1 MLAARLALGLCLI
14 LAGTVIAL
22 HASALPYALWQGD
35 EYDYFYNQ
43 SHTGSS
49 FFWHRLLFWSP
60 RPLSEA
66 IIALYGLCVAQLH
79 APLIGPMLSTIWV
92 LCAALAFLPTILCRA
107 LPQNT
112 RLFLIALSSI
122 IVFLGHPIADLMFWP
137 MATAAHL
144 PVLAAAFCLTLST
157 LTHTER
163 PWLTALCLSVA
174 AISSEAGFFFSG
186 AYLSLTAFL
195 TLVKP
200 AQPRQPLKMLWVPA
214 ALCLFVLWRLL
225 AGRIGL
231 PHPHNTPTQGAI
243 LQSLR
248 SSLLPFVHNLAML
261 QPMDISAGG
270 REGGTTLHGL
280 LLKTLIAFSSFTALR
295 AANIRPSLRS
305 LMVLSVSFLAC
316 NALIIAS
323 AYYEFGFLCCQR
335 HETLRLDVS
344 LLLAMLAGGY
354 AARTLPHIRITQ
366 PKLQLIACACLIMF
380 TLDTARWR
388 YADMALFLR
397 SRPLEAQARIA
408 TWQSGISPG
417 PMMTMSQG
425 TNSALFYYW
434 PWEPGHYMSG
444 GTGWDVQS
452 MMKFFNKTHLTVL
465 PPHPVSIPTRTH

>member
-1 MLAARLALGLCLI
+1 MLAARLTLGLCLI
-14 LAGTVIAL
+14 LAGTVITL

-43 SHTGSS
+43 AHTGRS

-60 RPLSEA
+60 RPLSEV
-66 IIALYGLCVAQLH
+66 IIALYGLCVARIH
-79 APLIGPMLSTIWV
+79 APLIGPMLSTIWT
-92 LCAALAFLPTILCRA
+92 LCATLAFLPTLLCRTI
-107 LPQNT
+107 PQST
-112 RLFLIALSSI
+112 RLFLVALSSI
-122 IVFLGHPIADLMFWP
+122 LVFLGHPIADLMFWP

-144 PVLAAAFCLTLST
+144 PVLATAFCLTLNT

-174 AISSEAGFFFSG
+174 AVSSEAGFFLSG
-186 AYLSLTAFL
+186 AYLCFTALFALIRSHQKRKSLQIL
-195 TLVKP
+195 C
-200 AQPRQPLKMLWVPA
+200 VPT
-214 ALCLFVLWRLL
+214 ALCLFVLWRLF

-243 LQSLR
+243 LQSIR
-248 SSLLPFVHNLAML
+248 SSLIPFVQNLAIL
-261 QPMDISAGG
+261 DPMDISTGERG
-270 REGGTTLHGL
+270 SGTALHGII
-280 LLKTLIAFSSFTALR
+280 LKILIAFSCFTALR
-295 AANIRPSLRS
+295 ATNIRPSLHS
-305 LMVLSVSFLAC
+305 LTILSLSFLAC

-354 AARTLPHIRITQ
+354 AARTLPPLHRTQ
-366 PKLQLIACACLIMF
+366 HTLQLIAYACLIIF

-397 SRPLEAQARIA
+397 SRPLEAQARAA
-408 TWQSGISPG
+408 TWQSGLSASPI
-417 PMMTMSQG
+417 MTMSQG
-425 TNSALFYYW
+425 TNSPLFYYW
-434 PWEPGHYMSG
+434 PWEPGHYLAG

-452 MMKFFNKTHLTVL
+452 MMKFFNKTQLIVL
-465 PPHPVSIPTRTH
+465 PPRPVSIPTRTH